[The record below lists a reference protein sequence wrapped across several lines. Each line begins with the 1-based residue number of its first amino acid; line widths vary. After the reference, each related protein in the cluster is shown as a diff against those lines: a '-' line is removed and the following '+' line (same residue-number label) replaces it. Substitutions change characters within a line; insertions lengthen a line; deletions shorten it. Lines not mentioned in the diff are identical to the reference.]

1 VILTLT
7 TTHRPATDLG
17 YLLRK
22 NPARPQSFG
31 LSFGRAHVFY
41 PEASDDRCTFALLVE
56 VDPVALVRNAC
67 GPSDGDFAMGQY
79 VNDRPYAASSF
90 LSVAISN
97 VLGSALAGSS
107 KERPDLVDTPMPLRA
122 SLAALPCRGGE
133 GFLRG
138 LFEPLGYKVTA
149 RRIPLDPAFPDWGDS
164 PYFDVEIEAMVPV
177 HRLLS
182 HLYVLVPVLDN
193 AKHYWV
199 GDSEV
204 AKLLRHGEGWLAG
217 HPAQEAIARRYL
229 RHRRDLVDDALS
241 RLVRQDD
248 AVATDAEQE
257 DSVAA
262 DARSPERAMR
272 LHDLR
277 LAAVVDVLKGCGASR
292 VLDLGCGEGRLLRE
306 LLKDPRFAEIVG
318 MDVCHATLEAARE
331 RLRIDRMPEARR
343 RRIRLLHGSLMYR
356 DARLAGHDAAAVV
369 EVIEHLDGPRLAA
382 FERVVFEHAMPRTV
396 VVTTP
401 NREYNVLWESL
412 PAGELRHRDHRFEW
426 TRSEFKAWADRVASQ
441 FGYNVRTLP
450 IGPEHE
456 AFGAPTQMAVFTR

>member
-1 VILTLT
+1 
-7 TTHRPATDLG
+7 
-17 YLLRK
+17 
-22 NPARPQSFG
+22 
-31 LSFGRAHVFY
+31 
-41 PEASDDRCTFALLVE
+41 
-56 VDPVALVRNAC
+56 
-67 GPSDGDFAMGQY
+67 M
-79 VNDRPYAASSF
+79 
-90 LSVAISN
+90 
-97 VLGSALAGSS
+97 
-107 KERPDLVDTPMPLRA
+107 
-122 SLAALPCRGGE
+122 
-133 GFLRG
+133 
-138 LFEPLGYKVTA
+138 LF
-149 RRIPLDPAFPDWGDS
+149 RS
-164 PYFDVEIEAMVPV
+164 
-177 HRLLS
+177 
-182 HLYVLVPVLDN
+182 VLDN

-369 EVIEHLDGPRLAA
+369 EVVE
-382 FERVVFEHAMPRTV
+382 
-396 VVTTP
+396 
-401 NREYNVLWESL
+401 
-412 PAGELRHRDHRFEW
+412 
-426 TRSEFKAWADRVASQ
+426 
-441 FGYNVRTLP
+441 
-450 IGPEHE
+450 IGRAH
-456 AFGAPTQMAVFTR
+456 V

>member
-1 VILTLT
+1 
-7 TTHRPATDLG
+7 
-17 YLLRK
+17 
-22 NPARPQSFG
+22 
-31 LSFGRAHVFY
+31 
-41 PEASDDRCTFALLVE
+41 
-56 VDPVALVRNAC
+56 
-67 GPSDGDFAMGQY
+67 
-79 VNDRPYAASSF
+79 
-90 LSVAISN
+90 
-97 VLGSALAGSS
+97 
-107 KERPDLVDTPMPLRA
+107 
-122 SLAALPCRGGE
+122 
-133 GFLRG
+133 
-138 LFEPLGYKVTA
+138 
-149 RRIPLDPAFPDWGDS
+149 
-164 PYFDVEIEAMVPV
+164 
-177 HRLLS
+177 
-182 HLYVLVPVLDN
+182 
-193 AKHYWV
+193 
-199 GDSEV
+199 
-204 AKLLRHGEGWLAG
+204 
-217 HPAQEAIARRYL
+217 
-229 RHRRDLVDDALS
+229 
-241 RLVRQDD
+241 
-248 AVATDAEQE
+248 
-257 DSVAA
+257 
-262 DARSPERAMR
+262 MR